1 MIFQSKSIYVSK
13 VSLYFCNFYKL
24 IISNDGFNG
33 NTVDNF

>member
-1 MIFQSKSIYVSK
+1 MIFQSKSINRSN

-24 IISNDGFNG
+24 IISNAGFNG